1 MRKLILGAAALF
13 LLVAGTAPASEGVT
27 PMLKMDTTYHFM
39 FLSPAIPAATL
50 PGRSPGMLWA
60 FAWEGTVKGD
70 INGVIRWWVEFIPPD
85 QLTGVGRFEIWD
97 CEPVYPASDCQD
109 PAKLIMAGYDA
120 FGYTSATDWEGKG
133 VVTYVG
139 AEYQEEYGKWF
150 GRRITDG
157 GYVDFIPGTE
167 PPVPL
172 YGEGWFT
179 IYDRPSNKH

>member
-1 MRKLILGAAALF
+1 MKKLILAVAALF
-13 LLVAGTAPASEGVT
+13 LLVASPAPADQGVT
-27 PMLKMDTTYHFM
+27 PMLKMDTTYDFM
-39 FLSPAIPAATL
+39 FLNPLIPAATL
-50 PGRSPGMLWA
+50 PGRSPKMFWA

-85 QLTGVGRFEIWD
+85 VLTGVGRWEIWD
-97 CEPVYPASDCQD
+97 CKPVSPAIDCKDEAQ
-109 PAKLIMAGYDA
+109 LIMAGYDA

-139 AEYQEEYGKWF
+139 EKYLEKYGEWF

-157 GYVDFIPGTE
+157 GWVKFIEPGH
-167 PPVPL
+167 VPS

-179 IYDRPSNKH
+179 ILNTPSNKH